1 MTIMFLT
8 FFLLTLIIF
17 AMSIGVIFA
26 NKPING
32 SCGGLGSLGLK
43 GDCPICGGGKV
54 GRSTARPGRTLVL
67 QCRQETVVRNL

>member
-8 FFLLTLIIF
+8 FLLLTLIIL

-26 NKPING
+26 NKPIKG

-43 GDCPICGGGKV
+43 GDCPICGGGGKV
-54 GRSTARPGRTLVL
+54 ADRLPEQAEPLFYNVGKKLS
-67 QCRQETVVRNL
+67 